1 MKEWEN
7 QMGALE
13 KATEMSEIDY
23 LVETNIVLHDYEH
36 PDSLT
41 NHVPHRA
48 LTIGLT
54 VMNVSAVLT
63 KLREVRIVP
72 L

>member
-7 QMGALE
+7 QMGGLE
-13 KATEMSEIDY
+13 KAAEMSEIDY

-41 NHVPHRA
+41 NHV
-48 LTIGLT
+48 
-54 VMNVSAVLT
+54 SEVLT
-63 KLREVRIVP
+63 KLREVLHHVITYI